1 MSDDVL
7 HFTHLS
13 KTLGKC
19 TSMADSPCIGICT
32 VTQWGDDRGKGCG
45 RTALEI
51 RQWGKYSDIEK
62 KLINLRNA
70 NEKYAIRQLKTG
82 NRTQRTEKPST
93 AI

>member
-1 MSDDVL
+1 MSEETR
-7 HFTHLS
+7 FTRLT
-13 KTLGKC
+13 KALGC
-19 TSMADSPCIGICT
+19 CASLADCPCIGVCS
-32 VTQWGDDRGKGCG
+32 VTQWGDDRCRGCG
-45 RTALEI
+45 RTATELKD
-51 RQWGKYSDIEK
+51 WGKYSNIEK